1 MAKDGTPPKAIRM
14 TIPSDPPA
22 STKGAQPDGKK
33 GATSPPHQTS
43 NGEYV
48 IWTGISVLVF
58 IVVTIWSF
66 SAWWFTPLIFFG
78 MLFVYLTFVMV
89 FRANVLQ
96 KADPHLQHESL
107 TKNWVMSMIVVLGG
121 YAIGVIL
128 IIVYVFT
135 VLLS

>member
-14 TIPSDPPA
+14 TIPSEPPA

-33 GATSPPHQTS
+33 GANSPPYQTP
-43 NGEYV
+43 NGDYL

-58 IVVTIWSF
+58 IIVTIWSF

-78 MLFVYLTFVMV
+78 MLLVYLTFVMV
-89 FRANVLQ
+89 FRTNVLQ

-121 YAIGVIL
+121 YAIAVIL